1 MSAARLELCFRR
13 NGMKNRFEE
22 RRAATAL
29 MIAVC
34 AAALALSILLAVSVG
49 AVRIPLGDVYRII
62 LYKLTHIQL
71 GDVETLAGGTRFEI
85 IWNVRLPRVLMGAIV
100 GVLLSLSGVVMQAT
114 VQNPLADPYILG
126 ISSGAS
132 LGATFSI
139 MIGAQAVFTGWLAG
153 TGTAFWAFVGS
164 LAATVLVYTI
174 ASLNGRMTSAKL
186 VLAGSVIGS
195 VCGALTNLMIYIGN
209 NADDMKSVTYWLL
222 GSMTSARWSSLALPG
237 ACMLA
242 GLVFFLT
249 QLRTLNTLLLGDE
262 AAITLGVNLGLWRK
276 VYMVVVS
283 LMTAVAVCTCG
294 IVGFVGLMIPHIV
307 RAVVGSD
314 HRRLLP
320 VAAMVGGTFLI
331 WADVLARVLIPNT
344 DIPIGVIT
352 SAVGAPVF
360 VYMMVRKSYG
370 FGGHDA

>member
-1 MSAARLELCFRR
+1 
-13 NGMKNRFEE
+13 MKNRFEE
-22 RRAATAL
+22 RRAMGAL
-29 MIAVC
+29 MLLLCVG
-34 AAALALSILLAVSVG
+34 ALALSVVLAVTVG
-49 AVRIPLGDVYRII
+49 AVSIPLGDVYRII
-62 LYKLTHIQL
+62 LYKLTRVQL
-71 GDVETLAGGTRFEI
+71 GDIETLTGGTRFEI
-85 IWNVRLPRVLMGAIV
+85 IWNVRLPRVLLGAVV
-100 GVLLSLSGVVMQAT
+100 GMLLSMSGVVMQAT

-139 MIGAQAVFTGWLAG
+139 MIGAQAVFAGWLAG
-153 TGTAFWAFVGS
+153 TGTAFWAFVGA
-164 LAATVLVYTI
+164 LMATLLVYAI
-174 ASLNGRMTSAKL
+174 ASLNGRMTSSKL

-195 VCGALTNLMIYIGN
+195 VCGALTNLMIYIGS
-209 NADDMKSVTYWLL
+209 NADEMKSVAYWLL
-222 GSMTSARWSSLALPG
+222 GSLTSARWSSLKLPS

-242 GLVFFLT
+242 GLMFFLT

-320 VAAMVGGTFLI
+320 AAAMVGGVFLI
-331 WADVLARVLIPNT
+331 WADVLARVMIPGT
-344 DIPIGVIT
+344 EIPIGVIT

-370 FGGHDA
+370 FGGRDA

>member
-1 MSAARLELCFRR
+1 
-13 NGMKNRFEE
+13 MKNRFEE
-22 RRAATAL
+22 RRAAAAL
-29 MIAVC
+29 MIAAC

-49 AVRIPLGDVYRII
+49 AVRIPLIDVYRII

-71 GDVETLAGGTRFEI
+71 GDMETLTGGTRFEI